1 MFSKTSLEDKLKE
14 IQEITTELTYLKTG
28 NEFLMRRRP
37 KSWRLSHRPAADFR
51 AMRRQYTSLYRFLER
66 SRYWNCACQ
75 STHAATIRLDSKPAS
90 SMQGSLSLA
99 EVPPRYNFRLFLAC
113 HIPEP
118 HEGLPI
124 DWEELEVAPIGYSES
139 VNSIQETYTARLAR
153 WNSQAP
159 TVEDGNEILDFCATA
174 FDSRH
179 MSTAGGLGY
188 FKDDGLQH
196 CRQRLHRTSARKPSF
211 AVSLDALIK
220 TSAGA
225 TRPQDELLRR
235 YRLFL
240 AVVLASSVIQLGD
253 TDWMRNFWTS
263 ADIMVPQLADSQL
276 ADLRPNETF
285 PYLSWKLTSPL
296 SRTDNTFDMSKESC
310 RSRVVFALGLTLVEL
325 CLGWRLAELRTEED
339 TRATPLETK
348 RATAIRLLDRI
359 YQEEGEEYRYIVEK
373 CVMLQFRTENW
384 LMDDE
389 KFQKAIFFDVVEPL
403 EDILARLP
411 G

>member
-14 IQEITTELTYLKTG
+14 IQEITTELTNLKTG
-28 NEFLMRRRP
+28 NEVLKRRRP
-37 KSWRLSHRPAADFR
+37 KKSWRLPHRPAADFC
-51 AMRRQYTSLYRFLER
+51 AMRRQYTSLYSFLER
-66 SRYWNCACQ
+66 SKYWSCACQ
-75 STHAATIRLDSKPAS
+75 SAHAATIRLESKPAS

-99 EVPPRYNFRLFLAC
+99 EVPPKYNFRLLLAC
-113 HIPEP
+113 HIPAP
-118 HEGLPI
+118 QGGST

-139 VNSIQETYTARLAR
+139 VISIQETYTERLER
-153 WNSQAP
+153 LNLQAP
-159 TVEDGNEILDFCATA
+159 TIDDGNEILDFCSTA

-179 MSTAGGLGY
+179 INTQGGLGY
-188 FKDDGLQH
+188 LKDGRLQH
-196 CRQRLHRTSARKPSF
+196 CRQRLHRKSAGKSSF
-211 AVSLDALIK
+211 AVSLDSLIK
-220 TSAGA
+220 KSAA
-225 TRPQDELLRR
+225 ARRPEDELLRR

-253 TDWMRNFWTS
+253 TQWMRNFWTS
-263 ADIMVPQLADSQL
+263 ADIMIPQLADSQL
-276 ADLRPNETF
+276 ADLRPNETY
-285 PYLSWKLTSPL
+285 PYLSWELTSPL
-296 SRTDNTFDMSKESC
+296 SRSDDTFEMSKESC

-359 YQEEGEEYRYIVEK
+359 YLEEGEEYRYIVEQ

>member
-28 NEFLMRRRP
+28 NEFLRRRRP
-37 KSWRLSHRPAADFR
+37 NSWRLSHRPAADFR

-75 STHAATIRLDSKPAS
+75 STHAATIRLEIKPAS
-90 SMQGSLSLA
+90 YMQGSLSLA
-99 EVPPRYNFRLFLAC
+99 EVPPQYNFRLFLAC
-113 HIPEP
+113 RIPEP
-118 HEGLPI
+118 HDGLPI
-124 DWEELEVAPIGYSES
+124 DWEELEMAPIGYSES
-139 VNSIQETYTARLAR
+139 VISIQETYTERLAR
-153 WNSQAP
+153 LNLQAP
-159 TVEDGNEILDFCATA
+159 TAEDGNEILDFCATA
-174 FDSRH
+174 FDPRH
-179 MSTAGGLGY
+179 MSTGSGMGY
-188 FKDDGLQH
+188 FKDDGLQD
-196 CRQRLHRTSARKPSF
+196 CRQRLHRMSARKSSL
-211 AVSLDALIK
+211 AVSLDTLIK

-225 TRPQDELLRR
+225 TRPQERLLRR

-253 TDWMRNFWTS
+253 TQWMRKFWTS
-263 ADIMVPQLADSQL
+263 GDIMVPQLADSQL
-276 ADLRPNETF
+276 ADLRPNETY
-285 PYLSWKLTSPL
+285 PYLSWELTSPS
-296 SRTDNTFDMSKESC
+296 SRIDDPDDMCKESC

-339 TRATPLETK
+339 TRATRLETK

-359 YQEEGEEYRYIVEK
+359 HQEEGEEYRYIVEK
-373 CVMLQFRTENW
+373 CVMLQFRTETW

-389 KFQKAIFFDVVEPL
+389 RFQKSMFFDVVEPL